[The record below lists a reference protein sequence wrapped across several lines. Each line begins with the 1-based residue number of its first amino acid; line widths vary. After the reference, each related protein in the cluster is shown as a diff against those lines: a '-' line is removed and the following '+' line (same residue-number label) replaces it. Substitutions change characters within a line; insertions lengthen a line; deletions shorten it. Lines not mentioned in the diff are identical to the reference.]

1 MPDRPPTRDAREGP
15 IANTPVLIG
24 VVLAAVLALLLIF
37 GAPMSDPGGE
47 KSVDVNKT
55 QPKIEIPVTG
65 ENKKP

>member
-37 GAPMSDPGGE
+37 GAPMFNSGE

-55 QPKIEIPVTG
+55 QPNIEAPVTG
-65 ENKKP
+65 DNKKP